1 MPESCLG
8 ENDTN
13 VSELRFDMNFLTAFL
28 ITWIV
33 LYAMQV
39 APTSLLIKRAVK
51 REMGDGVALFI
62 YLVVLPATSYV
73 GATWIANKY
82 F

>member
-1 MPESCLG
+1 
-8 ENDTN
+8 
-13 VSELRFDMNFLTAFL
+13 MNYFTAFL
-28 ITWIV
+28 IIWII

-51 REMGDGVALFI
+51 REIGDGVALFFFI
-62 YLVVLPATSYV
+62 VVLPATSYV
-73 GATWIANKY
+73 GATWIADQY

>member
-1 MPESCLG
+1 
-8 ENDTN
+8 
-13 VSELRFDMNFLTAFL
+13 MNYFTAFL

-51 REMGDGVALFI
+51 REMGDGVALFFFI
-62 YLVVLPATSYV
+62 VGLPATSYV
-73 GATWIANKY
+73 GATWIADQY

>member
-1 MPESCLG
+1 MPESCHG
-8 ENDTN
+8 ENNAN
-13 VSELRFDMNFLTAFL
+13 VSEIRFDMNFLTAFL

>member
-1 MPESCLG
+1 
-8 ENDTN
+8 
-13 VSELRFDMNFLTAFL
+13 MNYFTVFL

-51 REMGDGVALFI
+51 REMGDGVALFFFI
-62 YLVVLPATSYV
+62 VVLPATSYV
-73 GATWIANKY
+73 GATWIADQY

>member
-1 MPESCLG
+1 
-8 ENDTN
+8 
-13 VSELRFDMNFLTAFL
+13 MNYFTAFL
-28 ITWIV
+28 IIWIV

-51 REMGDGVALFI
+51 QEMGDGVALFFFI
-62 YLVVLPATSYV
+62 VVLPATSYV
-73 GATWIANKY
+73 GATWIADKY